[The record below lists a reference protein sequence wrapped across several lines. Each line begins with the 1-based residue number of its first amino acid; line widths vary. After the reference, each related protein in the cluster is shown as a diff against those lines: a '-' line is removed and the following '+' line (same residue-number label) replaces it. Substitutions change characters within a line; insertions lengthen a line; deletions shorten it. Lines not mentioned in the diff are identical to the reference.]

1 MPAARPELVEG
12 RFRGIL
18 VWGALRACGLA
29 LFGLAGLFSLPAFA
43 ATKVTIAVVS
53 LDGDPRYAPRRMEKA
68 YPGHP
73 TGRAIDGV
81 KLAA

>member
-1 MPAARPELVEG
+1 MPAARQS

-18 VWGALRACGLA
+18 GWGLWHAAGLA
-29 LFGLAGLFSLPAFA
+29 LLGLGGLLSLPAFA
-43 ATKVTIAVVS
+43 ATKITIAVVS
-53 LDGDPRYAPRRMEKA
+53 LDGDPRHAPRRMERA

-81 KLAA
+81 TLAA